1 MLGFLLERAW
11 LCSMKYL
18 CNYGMRPSQLAVWI
32 IGIILLF
39 TIAYYPSPVGFIEL
53 RHTEGA
59 VWTDSF
65 WSNLTAS
72 LHFSVITFTTLGY
85 GSIYPVG
92 KAAYL
97 FTAFESILGYVFWGL
112 LLASLA
118 RKIFFF

>member
-1 MLGFLLERAW
+1 
-11 LCSMKYL
+11 
-18 CNYGMRPSQLAVWI
+18 MRPSQLVVWI

-39 TIAYYPSPVGFIEL
+39 TLAYYPSSFGFIEL
-53 RHTEGA
+53 KSPEEV

-65 WSNLTAS
+65 GSNFTTS

-92 KAAYL
+92 EAAYL
-97 FTAFESILGYVFWGL
+97 ITAFESILGYFFWGL

-118 RKIFFF
+118 KKILFF